1 MEISYFVRCP
11 ARVSKLGRRASDQLL
26 GLAAHKAGVS
36 ETCTYLLGPE
46 CLYLELKTS
55 DRPQSRKTNGRARNN
70 VPNSSAE
77 NEVLRGGCRQRK
89 IDEDALQ
96 RLDL

>member
-1 MEISYFVRCP
+1 MRCP

-55 DRPQSRKTNGRARNN
+55 DRPQSRKTNGSALNN

-77 NEVLRGGCRQRK
+77 KKFYV
-89 IDEDALQ
+89 EDVDSEKFEEAAVQ